1 MGEILTGTTQELIGA
16 ATRRLAEAGSTSA
29 RLDAQLL
36 LSRVTGWSRTSLLA
50 HPERLVSAAQGEQ
63 FQRLVNRRAAAEPI
77 AYLVGEREFYG
88 RVFKVDRRALIPRP
102 EKEVM
107 VELGADAVA
116 RWRANGVEP
125 RVVEVGTGAGGV
137 AISLAG
143 LAHVPV
149 VATDVSF
156 GALTLAR
163 ENAGLHGLAGS
174 IRLVQADL
182 LAGLPGP
189 WHVVLAN
196 LPYVPSG
203 RVLPPDV
210 KDYEPHVAIFG
221 GARGTELLERFLRET
236 CALLAAGAELCLE
249 LDEEEQAT
257 PMAAFAR
264 QTFPGAQIEIRQDGG
279 GYDRVLRI
287 LTLGGPARAGG
298 G

>member
-1 MGEILTGTTQELIGA
+1 LIGA
-16 ATRRLAEAGSTSA
+16 ASRRLAEAGSTSA

-36 LSRVTGWSRTSLLA
+36 LGKVTGWSRTSLLA
-50 HPERLVSAAQGEQ
+50 HPERIVPAAQGKE
-63 FQRLVNRRAAAEPI
+63 FEELVTRRAAAEPI

-102 EKEVM
+102 ETEVI
-107 VELGADAVA
+107 VELGSEAVA
-116 RWRANGVEP
+116 RWRGEGVEP

-143 LAHVPV
+143 LAGVRV

-163 ENAGLHGLAGS
+163 DNARLHELAGS
-174 IRLVQADL
+174 VSFVQADL
-182 LAGLPGP
+182 LAGLAGP

-203 RVLPPDV
+203 RVLPADV

-221 GARGTELLERFLRET
+221 GVRGTELLERFLSET
-236 CALLAAGAELCLE
+236 TGLLAPGAELCVE

-264 QTFPGAQIEIRQDGG
+264 QIFPEAQVEIRQDGG

-287 LTLGGPARAGG
+287 LTQTL
-298 G
+298 

>member
-1 MGEILTGTTQELIGA
+1 MASRLDGPLTTTTQQLIGA
-16 ATRRLAEAGSTSA
+16 ASRRLAEAGSTSA

-36 LSRVTGWSRTSLLA
+36 LGKVTGWSRTSLLA
-50 HPERLVSAAQGEQ
+50 HPERIVSARQGQE
-63 FQRLVNRRAAAEPI
+63 FEELVDRRAAAEPI

-102 EKEVM
+102 EKEVV

-143 LAHVPV
+143 LAHVPL

-221 GARGTELLERFLRET
+221 GERGTELLERFLRET
-236 CALLAAGAELCLE
+236 LGLLAPGAELCVE

-257 PMAAFAR
+257 PMAGFAR
-264 QTFPGAQIEIRQDGG
+264 QLYPGAEVEIRQDGG

-287 LTLGGPARAGG
+287 LTPTV
-298 G
+298 

>member
-1 MGEILTGTTQELIGA
+1 
-16 ATRRLAEAGSTSA
+16 
-29 RLDAQLL
+29 
-36 LSRVTGWSRTSLLA
+36 
-50 HPERLVSAAQGEQ
+50 
-63 FQRLVNRRAAAEPI
+63 
-77 AYLVGEREFYG
+77 
-88 RVFKVDRRALIPRP
+88 
-102 EKEVM
+102 
-107 VELGADAVA
+107 
-116 RWRANGVEP
+116 
-125 RVVEVGTGAGGV
+125 VVEVGTGAGGV

-143 LAHVPV
+143 LAHVPL

-221 GARGTELLERFLRET
+221 GERGTELLERFLRET
-236 CALLAAGAELCLE
+236 LGLLAPGAELCVE

-257 PMAAFAR
+257 PMAGFAR
-264 QTFPGAQIEIRQDGG
+264 QLYPGAEVEIRQDGG

-287 LTLGGPARAGG
+287 LTPTV
-298 G
+298 